1 MALPLGWALCGLLLP
16 LLLPPAA
23 GERAPGAPLDP
34 GAIAEFCRI
43 DPALCHAEEQQ
54 LSFEAVRNIH
64 KQMDDDANGNVDV
77 EESDEFLREDLN
89 YHDPTVKHS
98 TFHGEDKLISVEDLW
113 KAWKTSEVYNWTVEE
128 VVQWLITYVE
138 LPQYEE
144 TFRKLQLS
152 GHAMPRLAVNNV
164 TMMGTVLKMTDRS
177 HRQKL
182 QLKALDTV
190 LFGPPLLTRHN
201 HLKDFMLV
209 VSIVIGV
216 GGCWFAYI
224 QNRYSKEHMKKMMKD
239 LEGLHRAEQSLHDLQ
254 ERLQKAQEEHRSV
267 EVEKVHL
274 EKKLQDEI
282 SIAKQEAHRLREL
295 REGTENELSRQKYAE
310 QELEQVRMALKNA
323 EKELESHC
331 GWAAPEALQRWLQL
345 THEVEVQYY
354 NVKKQNAEKQ
364 LLVAKEGAEKIKKKR
379 NTLFGTFHVAHS
391 SSLDDVDHK
400 ILTAK
405 QALSEVT
412 AALRE
417 RLHRWQQIELL
428 CGFQIVT
435 NPGIHSLAAALNID
449 PSWMGTPRPNPSHFI
464 MTDDVDDLDEE
475 IVSPMSIQYAP
486 WLLGRRLSDRSSL
499 SSEDQSLWRC
509 PAPALPST
517 VRQRLAEPQQ
527 HLHSSQRLVE
537 SSGQGQS
544 EVSPAW
550 GSRAG
555 RGSLRRTQNLSWGQ
569 SFSLD
574 LAATTHPASS
584 PATTTTTTTTS
595 SSSSSSSAAA
605 ASPSASSTFYSS
617 CSTSA
622 AAACHGHPV
631 YYHHTTSSYLLQMD
645 SFLGLPPPDVTSGAR
660 CHAESFGDL
669 TRCDSDPS
677 IPHLSDPQRP
687 CSSAPRLLAAR
698 PHLLTRSME
707 EPPPGHPPAGAVP
720 TPNGGSRQ
728 GEASSASP
736 GCSLLPESPMVMKKM
751 MMVVNHGMEKASSL
765 GELAQPPP
773 GRAGQSDSSRSHSPS
788 STEPETPSPI
798 SDGRPGAA
806 KSTRIPQL
814 AAKKSPGEEDSS
826 LAGEE
831 VELGQSKKKF
841 PLKIFKKPKK

>member
-1 MALPLGWALCGLLLP
+1 MAPTPGAAPSGPPNPPSPPVLLLLLL
-16 LLLPPAA
+16 LLLPPGLADKP
-23 GERAPGAPLDP
+23 PGPNP
-34 GAIAEFCRI
+34 EESTVAEFCRI
-43 DPALCHAEEQQ
+43 DKPLCDNEDEQ

-64 KQMDDDANGNVDV
+64 KQMDDDANGDVDV

-89 YHDPTVKHS
+89 YHDPAVKHS

-113 KAWKTSEVYNWTVEE
+113 KSWKASEVYNWTVDE
-128 VVQWLITYVE
+128 VVQWLISYVE

-152 GHAMPRLAVNNV
+152 GHAMPRLAITNA
-164 TMMGTVLKMTDRS
+164 TMTGTILKMTDRS

-254 ERLQKAQEEHRSV
+254 ERLQKAQEEHRTV

-323 EKELESHC
+323 EKELESHSS
-331 GWAAPEALQRWLQL
+331 WYAPEALQKWLQL

-354 NVKKQNAEKQ
+354 NIKKQNAEKQ

-417 RLHRWQQIELL
+417 RLHRWQQIEIL
-428 CGFQIVT
+428 CGFQIVN
-435 NPGIHSLAAALNID
+435 NPGIHTLVAALNID
-449 PSWMGTPRPNPSHFI
+449 PSWMGSARPNPAHFI
-464 MTDDVDDLDEE
+464 MTDDVDDMDEE
-475 IVSPMSIQYAP
+475 IVSPMSM
-486 WLLGRRLSDRSSL
+486 
-499 SSEDQSLWRC
+499 QSATRPRC
-509 PAPALPST
+509 PGPALTSRGDSEGVKKNPGFKGLGASRVPDVAVRPHPGPSM
-517 VRQRLAEPQQ
+517 
-527 HLHSSQRLVE
+527 HSSIRQRLVE
-537 SSGQGQS
+537 PPHPLGSQRGCTVRTNRLCSKGLDPFRLG
-544 EVSPAW
+544 VLSP
-550 GSRAG
+550 
-555 RGSLRRTQNLSWGQ
+555 
-569 SFSLD
+569 
-574 LAATTHPASS
+574 H
-584 PATTTTTTTTS
+584 
-595 SSSSSSSAAA
+595 
-605 ASPSASSTFYSS
+605 
-617 CSTSA
+617 
-622 AAACHGHPV
+622 
-631 YYHHTTSSYLLQMD
+631 
-645 SFLGLPPPDVTSGAR
+645 
-660 CHAESFGDL
+660 E
-669 TRCDSDPS
+669 
-677 IPHLSDPQRP
+677 
-687 CSSAPRLLAAR
+687 
-698 PHLLTRSME
+698 
-707 EPPPGHPPAGAVP
+707 
-720 TPNGGSRQ
+720 
-728 GEASSASP
+728 
-736 GCSLLPESPMVMKKM
+736 
-751 MMVVNHGMEKASSL
+751 
-765 GELAQPPP
+765 
-773 GRAGQSDSSRSHSPS
+773 
-788 STEPETPSPI
+788 
-798 SDGRPGAA
+798 
-806 KSTRIPQL
+806 
-814 AAKKSPGEEDSS
+814 
-826 LAGEE
+826 
-831 VELGQSKKKF
+831 
-841 PLKIFKKPKK
+841 

>member
-1 MALPLGWALCGLLLP
+1 
-16 LLLPPAA
+16 
-23 GERAPGAPLDP
+23 
-34 GAIAEFCRI
+34 
-43 DPALCHAEEQQ
+43 
-54 LSFEAVRNIH
+54 
-64 KQMDDDANGNVDV
+64 MDDDANGNVDV

-113 KAWKTSEVYNWTVEE
+113 KAWKTSEVYNWTVDE

-152 GHAMPRLAVNNV
+152 GHAMPRLAVNNA

-331 GWAAPEALQRWLQL
+331 SWAAPEALQKWLQL

-354 NVKKQNAEKQ
+354 NIKKQNAEKQ

-428 CGFQIVT
+428 CGFQIVN
-435 NPGIHSLAAALNID
+435 NPGIHTLASALNID
-449 PSWMGTPRPNPSHFI
+449 PGWMGTPRPNPSHFI

-475 IVSPMSIQYAP
+475 IVSPMSM
-486 WLLGRRLSDRSSL
+486 
-499 SSEDQSLWRC
+499 QS
-509 PAPALPST
+509 PALPST
-517 VRQRLAEPQQ
+517 VRQRLVDPQ
-527 HLHSSQRLVE
+527 HGHGSQRLVE
-537 SSGQGQS
+537 SYVHSQHEPGQ
-544 EVSPAW
+544 PAQHP
-550 GSRAG
+550 AG
-555 RGSLRRTQNLSWGQ
+555 RMSLRRMHSISSGH
-569 SFSLD
+569 SFSSD
-574 LAATTHPASS
+574 LPGTAPASTAATSC
-584 PATTTTTTTTS
+584 
-595 SSSSSSSAAA
+595 SSSATPAP
-605 ASPSASSTFYSS
+605 AS
-617 CSTSA
+617 
-622 AAACHGHPV
+622 HVHPL
-631 YYHHTTSSYLLQMD
+631 YHHHTTSYFLQMD
-645 SFLGLPPPDVTSGAR
+645 SNPDLPPPDVTSGAR
-660 CHAESFGDL
+660 CGTESFGDL
-669 TRCDSDPS
+669 TRCDSESS
-677 IPHLSDPQRP
+677 IPHLSEAQRLP
-687 CSSAPRLLAAR
+687 SAAPKLLAAR
-698 PHLLTRSME
+698 PALLTRSIE
-707 EPPPGHPPAGAVP
+707 DAVPGH
-720 TPNGGSRQ
+720 TPNGGSRHA
-728 GEASSASP
+728 EPP
-736 GCSLLPESPMVMKKM
+736 GPERPSESPSVMKKM
-751 MMVVNHGMEKASSL
+751 MMVNHGMEKSSSL
-765 GELAQPPP
+765 GEIGHPA
-773 GRAGQSDSSRSHSPS
+773 ASKHSHSDSSRSHSPS
-788 STEPETPSPI
+788 STDPDTPSPI
-798 SDGRPGAA
+798 SDCRPNSS

-814 AAKKSPGEEDSS
+814 AAKKSAGDEDGS
-826 LAGEE
+826 LTGDE
-831 VELGQSKKKF
+831 VDPGQSKKKF
-841 PLKIFKKPKK
+841 PLKIFKKPRK

>member
-1 MALPLGWALCGLLLP
+1 RGCLTLVLSPS
-16 LLLPPAA
+16 
-23 GERAPGAPLDP
+23 
-34 GAIAEFCRI
+34 AEFCRI
-43 DPALCHAEEQQ
+43 DKPLCHDEDEQ

-113 KAWKTSEVYNWTVEE
+113 KAWKTSEVYNWTVDE

-152 GHAMPRLAVNNV
+152 GHAMPRLAVNNA
-164 TMMGTVLKMTDRS
+164 TLMGSVLKMTDRS

-331 GWAAPEALQRWLQL
+331 SWAAPEALQKWLQL

-354 NVKKQNAEKQ
+354 NIKKQNAEKQ

-428 CGFQIVT
+428 CGFQIVN
-435 NPGIHSLAAALNID
+435 NPGIHSLASALNID

-464 MTDDVDDLDEE
+464 MTDDVG
-475 IVSPMSIQYAP
+475 SPPSCLQRSP
-486 WLLGRRLSDRSSL
+486 LSL
-499 SSEDQSLWRC
+499 I

-517 VRQRLAEPQQ
+517 VRQRLVDPQ
-527 HLHSSQRLVE
+527 HAHGSQR
-537 SSGQGQS
+537 
-544 EVSPAW
+544 
-550 GSRAG
+550 
-555 RGSLRRTQNLSWGQ
+555 
-569 SFSLD
+569 
-574 LAATTHPASS
+574 
-584 PATTTTTTTTS
+584 
-595 SSSSSSSAAA
+595 
-605 ASPSASSTFYSS
+605 
-617 CSTSA
+617 
-622 AAACHGHPV
+622 
-631 YYHHTTSSYLLQMD
+631 
-645 SFLGLPPPDVTSGAR
+645 
-660 CHAESFGDL
+660 DL
-669 TRCDSDPS
+669 TRCDSDSS
-677 IPHLSDPQRP
+677 IPHLSDHQRVP
-687 CSSAPRLLAAR
+687 SSVPKLLAAR
-698 PHLLTRSME
+698 PSLLTRSIE
-707 EPPPGHPPAGAVP
+707 EAAPGHPTAAGAP
-720 TPNGGSRQ
+720 TPNGGSRHA
-728 GEASSASP
+728 EASALGVLP
-736 GCSLLPESPMVMKKM
+736 ERLPESPMVMKKM
-751 MMVVNHGMEKASSL
+751 MMMNHGMEKSSSL
-765 GELAQPPP
+765 GEISHPA
-773 GRAGQSDSSRSHSPS
+773 AGKHSHSDSSRSHSPS
-788 STEPETPSPI
+788 STDPDTPSPI
-798 SDGRPGAA
+798 SDCRPGSA

-814 AAKKSPGEEDSS
+814 AAKKSPGDEDSS
-826 LAGEE
+826 LTGDE
-831 VELGQSKKKF
+831 VDLGQSKKKF

>member
-1 MALPLGWALCGLLLP
+1 
-16 LLLPPAA
+16 
-23 GERAPGAPLDP
+23 
-34 GAIAEFCRI
+34 
-43 DPALCHAEEQQ
+43 
-54 LSFEAVRNIH
+54 
-64 KQMDDDANGNVDV
+64 
-77 EESDEFLREDLN
+77 
-89 YHDPTVKHS
+89 
-98 TFHGEDKLISVEDLW
+98 
-113 KAWKTSEVYNWTVEE
+113 
-128 VVQWLITYVE
+128 
-138 LPQYEE
+138 
-144 TFRKLQLS
+144 
-152 GHAMPRLAVNNV
+152 MPRLAVNNA

-331 GWAAPEALQRWLQL
+331 SWAAPEALQKWLQL

-354 NVKKQNAEKQ
+354 NIKKQNAEKQ

-428 CGFQIVT
+428 CGFQIVN
-435 NPGIHSLAAALNID
+435 NPGIHSLASALNID
-449 PSWMGTPRPNPSHFI
+449 PGWMGTPRPNPSHFI

-475 IVSPMSIQYAP
+475 LVSPMSM
-486 WLLGRRLSDRSSL
+486 
-499 SSEDQSLWRC
+499 QS
-509 PAPALPST
+509 PALPST
-517 VRQRLAEPQQ
+517 VRQRLVEPQ
-527 HLHSSQRLVE
+527 HGHGSQRLVE
-537 SSGQGQS
+537 SPVPGQPEAGP
-544 EVSPAW
+544 VAPL
-550 GSRAG
+550 RAG
-555 RGSLRRTQNLSWGQ
+555 RVSLRRMHSLSSGQ
-569 SFSLD
+569 SFSSD
-574 LAATTHPASS
+574 PPGSTSS
-584 PATTTTTTTTS
+584 TSCSSSTTT
-595 SSSSSSSAAA
+595 APA
-605 ASPSASSTFYSS
+605 P
-617 CSTSA
+617 
-622 AAACHGHPV
+622 ACHVHPI
-631 YYHHTTSSYLLQMD
+631 YYHHTTSYFLQMD
-645 SFLGLPPPDVTSGAR
+645 SIPDLPPPDVTSGVR
-660 CHAESFGDL
+660 CRTGSFGDL
-669 TRCDSDPS
+669 TRCDSDSS
-677 IPHLSDPQRP
+677 IPHLSDHQRIP
-687 CSSAPRLLAAR
+687 SSAPKLLAAR
-698 PHLLTRSME
+698 PTLLSRSME
-707 EPPPGHPPAGAVP
+707 EAVPGPPGPGAP
-720 TPNGGSRQ
+720 TPNGGSRH
-728 GEASSASP
+728 GEPPALAA
-736 GCSLLPESPMVMKKM
+736 LQERLPESPMVMKKM
-751 MMVVNHGMEKASSL
+751 MMVNHGMEKSSSL
-765 GELAQPPP
+765 GEISHPT
-773 GRAGQSDSSRSHSPS
+773 AGKPSHSDSSRSHSPS
-788 STEPETPSPI
+788 STDPDTPSPT
-798 SDGRPGAA
+798 SDCRPSGARN
-806 KSTRIPQL
+806 TRIPQL
-814 AAKKSPGEEDSS
+814 AAKKSPGDEDSS
-826 LAGEE
+826 LTGDE
-831 VELGQSKKKF
+831 VDPGQSKKKF

>member
-1 MALPLGWALCGLLLP
+1 MERRPGRAVRALCGLSLVL
-16 LLLPPAA
+16 LLLPPHPGSA
-23 GERAPGAPLDP
+23 ERAPGAHLDDT
-34 GAIAEFCRI
+34 AIAEFCRI
-43 DPALCHAEEQQ
+43 DKPLCHDEDEQ

-89 YHDPTVKHS
+89 YHDPAVKHS

-113 KAWKTSEVYNWTVEE
+113 KAWKTSEVYNWTVDE

-152 GHAMPRLAVNNV
+152 GHAMPRLAVNNA

-331 GWAAPEALQRWLQL
+331 SWAAPEALQKWLQL

-354 NVKKQNAEKQ
+354 NIKKQNAEKQ

-428 CGFQIVT
+428 CGFQIVN
-435 NPGIHSLAAALNID
+435 NPGLHSLASALNID
-449 PSWMGTPRPNPSHFI
+449 PGWVGTPRPNPSHFI

-475 IVSPMSIQYAP
+475 IVSPMSIQYAA
-486 WLLGRRLSDRSSL
+486 WLFGRRFSDRSSL
-499 SSEDQSLWRC
+499 SSEDQSLWKY

-517 VRQRLAEPQQ
+517 VRQRLVDAQ
-527 HLHSSQRLVE
+527 HGHGSQR
-537 SSGQGQS
+537 
-544 EVSPAW
+544 W
-550 GSRAG
+550 
-555 RGSLRRTQNLSWGQ
+555 T
-569 SFSLD
+569 
-574 LAATTHPASS
+574 
-584 PATTTTTTTTS
+584 
-595 SSSSSSSAAA
+595 
-605 ASPSASSTFYSS
+605 
-617 CSTSA
+617 
-622 AAACHGHPV
+622 
-631 YYHHTTSSYLLQMD
+631 
-645 SFLGLPPPDVTSGAR
+645 PPPTCPLLMSPLEFAVALGALEDPAQIR
-660 CHAESFGDL
+660 DL
-669 TRCDSDPS
+669 TRSDSDSS
-677 IPHLSDPQRP
+677 IPHLSDHQRIP
-687 CSSAPRLLAAR
+687 SSAPKLLAAR
-698 PHLLTRSME
+698 PTLLTRSME
-707 EPPPGHPPAGAVP
+707 EAVPGHPAPGAP
-720 TPNGGSRQ
+720 TPNGGSRHS
-728 GEASSASP
+728 EAP
-736 GCSLLPESPMVMKKM
+736 GLGPLPERLPESPMAMKKM
-751 MMVVNHGMEKASSL
+751 MMVNHGMEKSSSL
-765 GELAQPPP
+765 GEISHPT
-773 GRAGQSDSSRSHSPS
+773 AGKPSHSDSSRSHSPS
-788 STEPETPSPI
+788 SPDPDTPSPI
-798 SDGRPGAA
+798 SDCRPPGA

-814 AAKKSPGEEDSS
+814 AAKKSPGDEDSS
-826 LAGEE
+826 LTGDE
-831 VELGQSKKKF
+831 VDPGQSKKKF

>member
-1 MALPLGWALCGLLLP
+1 
-16 LLLPPAA
+16 
-23 GERAPGAPLDP
+23 
-34 GAIAEFCRI
+34 
-43 DPALCHAEEQQ
+43 
-54 LSFEAVRNIH
+54 
-64 KQMDDDANGNVDV
+64 MDDDANGNVDV

-89 YHDPTVKHS
+89 YHDPAVKHS

-113 KAWKTSEVYNWTVEE
+113 KAWKTSEVYNWTVDE
-128 VVQWLITYVE
+128 VVQWLISYVE

-152 GHAMPRLAVNNV
+152 GHAMPRLAVNNA

-331 GWAAPEALQRWLQL
+331 SWAAPEALQKWLQL

-354 NVKKQNAEKQ
+354 NIKKQNAEKQ

-428 CGFQIVT
+428 CGFQIVN
-435 NPGIHSLAAALNID
+435 NPGIPSLASALNID
-449 PSWMGTPRPNPSHFI
+449 PGWMGTPRPNPSHFI
-464 MTDDVDDLDEE
+464 ITDDVDDLDEE
-475 IVSPMSIQYAP
+475 LVSPMSMQYAA
-486 WLLGRRLSDRSSL
+486 WLFGRRFSDRSSL
-499 SSEDQSLWRC
+499 SSEDQSLWKY

-517 VRQRLAEPQQ
+517 VRQRLVEPQ
-527 HLHSSQRLVE
+527 HGHGSQR
-537 SSGQGQS
+537 
-544 EVSPAW
+544 
-550 GSRAG
+550 
-555 RGSLRRTQNLSWGQ
+555 
-569 SFSLD
+569 
-574 LAATTHPASS
+574 
-584 PATTTTTTTTS
+584 
-595 SSSSSSSAAA
+595 
-605 ASPSASSTFYSS
+605 
-617 CSTSA
+617 
-622 AAACHGHPV
+622 
-631 YYHHTTSSYLLQMD
+631 
-645 SFLGLPPPDVTSGAR
+645 
-660 CHAESFGDL
+660 DL
-669 TRCDSDPS
+669 TRCDSDSS
-677 IPHLSDPQRP
+677 IPHLSDHQRIP
-687 CSSAPRLLAAR
+687 SSAPKLLAAR
-698 PHLLTRSME
+698 PTLLTRSME
-707 EPPPGHPPAGAVP
+707 EAVPAAPGPGAP
-720 TPNGGSRQ
+720 TPNGGSRH
-728 GEASSASP
+728 GEPSA
-736 GCSLLPESPMVMKKM
+736 LAALQERLPESPMAMKKM
-751 MMVVNHGMEKASSL
+751 MTVNHGMEKSSSL
-765 GELAQPPP
+765 GEISHHPTGGKPSH
-773 GRAGQSDSSRSHSPS
+773 SDSSRSHSPS
-788 STEPETPSPI
+788 STDPDTPSPI
-798 SDGRPGAA
+798 SDCRPSGARN
-806 KSTRIPQL
+806 TRIPQL
-814 AAKKSPGEEDSS
+814 AAKKSPGDEDSS
-826 LAGEE
+826 LTGDE
-831 VELGQSKKKF
+831 VDLGQSKKKF

>member
-1 MALPLGWALCGLLLP
+1 MDLRAGLALWLLCGLLLQP
-16 LLLPPAA
+16 GRAERPP
-23 GERAPGAPLDP
+23 GSQLDETP
-34 GAIAEFCRI
+34 IAAEFCRI
-43 DPALCHAEEQQ
+43 DKPLCHDEDEQ

-113 KAWKTSEVYNWTVEE
+113 KAWKTSEVYNWTVDE

-152 GHAMPRLAVNNV
+152 GHAMPRLAVNNA
-164 TMMGTVLKMTDRS
+164 TMMGSVLKMTDRS

-282 SIAKQEAHRLREL
+282 SMAKQEAHRLREL

-331 GWAAPEALQRWLQL
+331 SWAAPEALQKWLQL

-354 NVKKQNAEKQ
+354 NIKKQNAEKQ

-428 CGFQIVT
+428 CGFQIVN
-435 NPGIHSLAAALNID
+435 NPGIHSLASALNID
-449 PSWMGTPRPNPSHFI
+449 PGWMGTPRPNPSHFI

-475 IVSPMSIQYAP
+475 IVSPMSM
-486 WLLGRRLSDRSSL
+486 
-499 SSEDQSLWRC
+499 QS
-509 PAPALPST
+509 PALPSS
-517 VRQRLAEPQQ
+517 VRQRLVDPQ
-527 HLHSSQRLVE
+527 HGHGSQR
-537 SSGQGQS
+537 
-544 EVSPAW
+544 
-550 GSRAG
+550 
-555 RGSLRRTQNLSWGQ
+555 
-569 SFSLD
+569 
-574 LAATTHPASS
+574 
-584 PATTTTTTTTS
+584 
-595 SSSSSSSAAA
+595 
-605 ASPSASSTFYSS
+605 
-617 CSTSA
+617 
-622 AAACHGHPV
+622 
-631 YYHHTTSSYLLQMD
+631 
-645 SFLGLPPPDVTSGAR
+645 
-660 CHAESFGDL
+660 DL
-669 TRCDSDPS
+669 TRCDSDSS
-677 IPHLSDPQRP
+677 IPHPSEHQRVP
-687 CSSAPRLLAAR
+687 SSAPKLLAAR
-698 PHLLTRSME
+698 PTLLTRSIE
-707 EPPPGHPPAGAVP
+707 EAAPGHPAIAP
-720 TPNGGSRQ
+720 TPNGASR
-728 GEASSASP
+728 P
-736 GCSLLPESPMVMKKM
+736 GDPPALGALPERPPESPMVLKKM
-751 MMVVNHGMEKASSL
+751 MMVNHGMEKSSSL
-765 GELAQPPP
+765 GEISHP
-773 GRAGQSDSSRSHSPS
+773 AGGKHSHSDSSRSHSPS
-788 STEPETPSPI
+788 STDPDTPSPI
-798 SDGRPGAA
+798 SDGRPGGA

-814 AAKKSPGEEDSS
+814 AAKKSPGDEDSS
-826 LAGEE
+826 LTGDE
-831 VELGQSKKKF
+831 VDLGQSKKKF

>member
-1 MALPLGWALCGLLLP
+1 LMLVFSSS
-16 LLLPPAA
+16 
-23 GERAPGAPLDP
+23 
-34 GAIAEFCRI
+34 AEFCRI
-43 DPALCHAEEQQ
+43 DKPLCHDEDEQ

-144 TFRKLQLS
+144 TFRRLQLS
-152 GHAMPRLAVNNV
+152 GHAMPRLAVNNA
-164 TMMGTVLKMTDRS
+164 TMMGSVLKMTDRS

-239 LEGLHRAEQSLHDLQ
+239 LEGLHRAEQSLHELQ

-331 GWAAPEALQRWLQL
+331 SWAAPEALQKWLQL

-354 NVKKQNAEKQ
+354 NIKKQNAEKQ

-428 CGFQIVT
+428 CGFQIVN
-435 NPGIHSLAAALNID
+435 NPGIHSLASALNID

-475 IVSPMSIQYAP
+475 IVSPMSIQ
-486 WLLGRRLSDRSSL
+486 S
-499 SSEDQSLWRC
+499 
-509 PAPALPST
+509 PALPTT
-517 VRQRLAEPQQ
+517 VRQRLVDPQ
-527 HLHSSQRLVE
+527 HAHGSQR
-537 SSGQGQS
+537 
-544 EVSPAW
+544 
-550 GSRAG
+550 
-555 RGSLRRTQNLSWGQ
+555 
-569 SFSLD
+569 
-574 LAATTHPASS
+574 
-584 PATTTTTTTTS
+584 
-595 SSSSSSSAAA
+595 
-605 ASPSASSTFYSS
+605 
-617 CSTSA
+617 
-622 AAACHGHPV
+622 
-631 YYHHTTSSYLLQMD
+631 
-645 SFLGLPPPDVTSGAR
+645 
-660 CHAESFGDL
+660 DL
-669 TRCDSDPS
+669 TRCDSDSS
-677 IPHLSDPQRP
+677 IPHLSDHQRIP
-687 CSSAPRLLAAR
+687 SSAPKLLAAR
-698 PHLLTRSME
+698 PNLLTRSIE
-707 EPPPGHPPAGAVP
+707 EAAPGHSVIAVP
-720 TPNGGSRQ
+720 TPNGGSRHPETSTLA
-728 GEASSASP
+728 GGAS
-736 GCSLLPESPMVMKKM
+736 LVERLPESPMAMKKM
-751 MMVVNHGMEKASSL
+751 TTVNHGMEKSSSL
-765 GELAQPPP
+765 GEINPPTAS
-773 GRAGQSDSSRSHSPS
+773 GKHSHSDSSRSHSPS
-788 STEPETPSPI
+788 STEPDTPSPT
-798 SDGRPGAA
+798 SECRPGSTA

-814 AAKKSPGEEDSS
+814 ATKKSPGDEDSS
-826 LAGEE
+826 LTGDE

>member
-1 MALPLGWALCGLLLP
+1 MEPRPGRAVRALCGLF
-16 LLLPPAA
+16 LLLLLLLLQHPGRA
-23 GERAPGAPLDP
+23 ERAPGSHLDDS
-34 GAIAEFCRI
+34 AIAEFCRI
-43 DPALCHAEEQQ
+43 DKALCHDEDEQ

-89 YHDPTVKHS
+89 YHDPAVKHS

-113 KAWKTSEVYNWTVEE
+113 KAWKTSEVYNWTVDE
-128 VVQWLITYVE
+128 VVQWLISYVE

-152 GHAMPRLAVNNV
+152 GHAMPRLAVNNA

-331 GWAAPEALQRWLQL
+331 SWAAPEALQKWLQL

-354 NVKKQNAEKQ
+354 NIKKQNAEKQ

-435 NPGIHSLAAALNID
+435 NPGLHSLASALNID
-449 PSWMGTPRPNPSHFI
+449 PAWMGTPRPNPSHFVI
-464 MTDDVDDLDEE
+464 TDDVDDLDEE
-475 IVSPMSIQYAP
+475 LVSPMSIQ
-486 WLLGRRLSDRSSL
+486 S
-499 SSEDQSLWRC
+499 
-509 PAPALPST
+509 PALPST
-517 VRQRLAEPQQ
+517 VRQRLVEPQ
-527 HLHSSQRLVE
+527 HGHGSQRG
-537 SSGQGQS
+537 SGAS
-544 EVSPAW
+544 K
-550 GSRAG
+550 RFN
-555 RGSLRRTQNLSWGQ
+555 SLRLRL
-569 SFSLD
+569 L
-574 LAATTHPASS
+574 HPAPERP
-584 PATTTTTTTTS
+584 PAHPQLGVQAAGCPAHAADQVHGGGCPRAPGPRRAHPQRRQPARGAPRPGGFAG
-595 SSSSSSSAAA
+595 AAA
-605 ASPSASSTFYSS
+605 REP
-617 CSTSA
+617 
-622 AAACHGHPV
+622 HGDEEDDDGEPRHGEV
-631 YYHHTTSSYLLQMD
+631 LQPGGD
-645 SFLGLPPPDVTSGAR
+645 QPPDGRQAQPLGFVAVAQPQLHRAR
-660 CHAESFGDL
+660 HPL
-669 TRCDSDPS
+669 
-677 IPHLSDPQRP
+677 PHL
-687 CSSAPRLLAAR
+687 
-698 PHLLTRSME
+698 
-707 EPPPGHPPAGAVP
+707 
-720 TPNGGSRQ
+720 
-728 GEASSASP
+728 
-736 GCSLLPESPMVMKKM
+736 
-751 MMVVNHGMEKASSL
+751 
-765 GELAQPPP
+765 
-773 GRAGQSDSSRSHSPS
+773 
-788 STEPETPSPI
+788 
-798 SDGRPGAA
+798 
-806 KSTRIPQL
+806 
-814 AAKKSPGEEDSS
+814 
-826 LAGEE
+826 
-831 VELGQSKKKF
+831 
-841 PLKIFKKPKK
+841 

>member
-1 MALPLGWALCGLLLP
+1 MDVRSGVALWVLCGLLLQQGR
-16 LLLPPAA
+16 
-23 GERAPGAPLDP
+23 GERPPGSHLDES
-34 GAIAEFCRI
+34 AIAAEFCRI
-43 DPALCHAEEQQ
+43 DKPLCHDEDEQ

-113 KAWKTSEVYNWTVEE
+113 KAWKTSEVYNWTVDE

-152 GHAMPRLAVNNV
+152 GHAMPRLAVNNA
-164 TMMGTVLKMTDRS
+164 TMMGSVLKMTDRS

-331 GWAAPEALQRWLQL
+331 SWAAPEALQKWLQL

-354 NVKKQNAEKQ
+354 NIKKQNAEKQ

-428 CGFQIVT
+428 CGFQIVN
-435 NPGIHSLAAALNID
+435 NPGIHSLASALNID

-475 IVSPMSIQYAP
+475 IVSPMSIQYAA
-486 WLLGRRLSDRSSL
+486 WLFGRRFSDRSSL
-499 SSEDQSLWRC
+499 SSEEQSLWKY

-517 VRQRLAEPQQ
+517 VRQRLVDPQ
-527 HLHSSQRLVE
+527 HAHGSQRLVE
-537 SSGQGQS
+537 SYVQGQN
-544 EVSPAW
+544 ELGQPAQY
-550 GSRAG
+550 RAG
-555 RGSLRRTQNLSWGQ
+555 RVSLRRVHSLSSGQ
-569 SFSLD
+569 SLSSELPGTSPSPA
-574 LAATTHPASS
+574 AATASS
-584 PATTTTTTTTS
+584 TSCS
-595 SSSSSSSAAA
+595 SSSTSTASA
-605 ASPSASSTFYSS
+605 P
-617 CSTSA
+617 
-622 AAACHGHPV
+622 ACHVHPLC
-631 YYHHTTSSYLLQMD
+631 YHHTTSSYFLQTD
-645 SFLGLPPPDVTSGAR
+645 SIPDLPPPDVTSGVR
-660 CHAESFGDL
+660 CRTESSGDL
-669 TRCDSDPS
+669 TRCDSESS
-677 IPHLSDPQRP
+677 IPHLSEHQRIP
-687 CSSAPRLLAAR
+687 SSAPKLLAAR
-698 PHLLTRSME
+698 PNLLTRSIE
-707 EPPPGHPPAGAVP
+707 EAVPGPPASAAP

-728 GEASSASP
+728 GDACGPAALPER
-736 GCSLLPESPMVMKKM
+736 LPESPLVLKKM
-751 MMVVNHGMEKASSL
+751 LMANHGLEKPCGPAEGSHP
-765 GELAQPPP
+765 AP
-773 GRAGQSDSSRSHSPS
+773 GRLSHPEGSRSHSPS
-788 STEPETPSPI
+788 STEPDTPSPT
-798 SDGRPGAA
+798 SDCRGGSA

-814 AAKKSPGEEDSS
+814 AAKKSAGDEDSS
-826 LAGEE
+826 ATGDEA
-831 VELGQSKKKF
+831 ELGPSRKKF

>member
-1 MALPLGWALCGLLLP
+1 MLLISLKDEP
-16 LLLPPAA
+16 
-23 GERAPGAPLDP
+23 RANP
-34 GAIAEFCRI
+34 
-43 DPALCHAEEQQ
+43 
-54 LSFEAVRNIH
+54 
-64 KQMDDDANGNVDV
+64 
-77 EESDEFLREDLN
+77 
-89 YHDPTVKHS
+89 HS

-113 KAWKTSEVYNWTVEE
+113 KAWKTSEVYNWTVDE
-128 VVQWLITYVE
+128 VVQWLISYVE

-152 GHAMPRLAVNNV
+152 GHAMPRLAVNNA

-310 QELEQVRMALKNA
+310 QELEQVRLSLELLLSRGAPPALPA
-323 EKELESHC
+323 
-331 GWAAPEALQRWLQL
+331 WLQRGCPWPEGNIRLSSSCD
-345 THEVEVQYY
+345 
-354 NVKKQNAEKQ
+354 
-364 LLVAKEGAEKIKKKR
+364 LLLLIFQAEKIKKKR

-428 CGFQIVT
+428 CGFQIVN
-435 NPGIHSLAAALNID
+435 NPGIHSLASALNID
-449 PSWMGTPRPNPSHFI
+449 PGWMGTPRPNPSHFI

-475 IVSPMSIQYAP
+475 LVSPMSIQ
-486 WLLGRRLSDRSSL
+486 S
-499 SSEDQSLWRC
+499 
-509 PAPALPST
+509 PALPST
-517 VRQRLAEPQQ
+517 VRQRLVEPQ
-527 HLHSSQRLVE
+527 HGHGSQR
-537 SSGQGQS
+537 
-544 EVSPAW
+544 
-550 GSRAG
+550 
-555 RGSLRRTQNLSWGQ
+555 
-569 SFSLD
+569 
-574 LAATTHPASS
+574 
-584 PATTTTTTTTS
+584 
-595 SSSSSSSAAA
+595 
-605 ASPSASSTFYSS
+605 
-617 CSTSA
+617 
-622 AAACHGHPV
+622 
-631 YYHHTTSSYLLQMD
+631 
-645 SFLGLPPPDVTSGAR
+645 
-660 CHAESFGDL
+660 DL
-669 TRCDSDPS
+669 TRCDSDSS
-677 IPHLSDPQRP
+677 IPHLSDHQRIP
-687 CSSAPRLLAAR
+687 SSAPKLLAAR
-698 PHLLTRSME
+698 PTLLTRSME
-707 EPPPGHPPAGAVP
+707 EAAPGPPGPGAP
-720 TPNGGSRQ
+720 TPNGGSRH
-728 GEASSASP
+728 GEPSA
-736 GCSLLPESPMVMKKM
+736 LAALQERLPESPMVMKKM
-751 MMVVNHGMEKASSL
+751 MMVNHGMEKSSSL
-765 GELAQPPP
+765 GEISHPT
-773 GRAGQSDSSRSHSPS
+773 AGKPSHSDSSRSHSPS
-788 STEPETPSPI
+788 STDPDTPSPI
-798 SDGRPGAA
+798 SDCRPSGARN
-806 KSTRIPQL
+806 TRIPQL
-814 AAKKSPGEEDSS
+814 AAKKSPGDEDSS
-826 LAGEE
+826 LTGDE
-831 VELGQSKKKF
+831 VDLGGQSKKKF

>member
-1 MALPLGWALCGLLLP
+1 RCLTCCC
-16 LLLPPAA
+16 LPP
-23 GERAPGAPLDP
+23 
-34 GAIAEFCRI
+34 AEFCRI
-43 DPALCHAEEQQ
+43 DKALCHDEDEQ

-89 YHDPTVKHS
+89 YHDPAVKHS

-113 KAWKTSEVYNWTVEE
+113 KAWKTSEVYNWTVDE
-128 VVQWLITYVE
+128 VVQWLISYVE

-152 GHAMPRLAVNNV
+152 GHAMPRLAVNNA

-331 GWAAPEALQRWLQL
+331 SWAAPEALQKWLQL

-354 NVKKQNAEKQ
+354 NIKKQNAEKQ

-400 ILTAK
+400 ILTANGMVLLGWC
-405 QALSEVT
+405 QRDRGGGVVLVGRCQQDRDSGVVPVGQGWCQWGGAGGLAPALAELRGPRRALS
-412 AALRE
+412 A
-417 RLHRWQQIELL
+417 LL
-428 CGFQIVT
+428 CLV
-435 NPGIHSLAAALNID
+435 A
-449 PSWMGTPRPNPSHFI
+449 
-464 MTDDVDDLDEE
+464 
-475 IVSPMSIQYAP
+475 
-486 WLLGRRLSDRSSL
+486 
-499 SSEDQSLWRC
+499 
-509 PAPALPST
+509 APALPST
-517 VRQRLAEPQQ
+517 VRQRLVEPQ
-527 HLHSSQRLVE
+527 HGHGSQR
-537 SSGQGQS
+537 
-544 EVSPAW
+544 
-550 GSRAG
+550 
-555 RGSLRRTQNLSWGQ
+555 
-569 SFSLD
+569 
-574 LAATTHPASS
+574 
-584 PATTTTTTTTS
+584 
-595 SSSSSSSAAA
+595 
-605 ASPSASSTFYSS
+605 
-617 CSTSA
+617 
-622 AAACHGHPV
+622 
-631 YYHHTTSSYLLQMD
+631 
-645 SFLGLPPPDVTSGAR
+645 
-660 CHAESFGDL
+660 DL
-669 TRCDSDPS
+669 TRCDSESS
-677 IPHLSDPQRP
+677 IPHLSDHQRIP
-687 CSSAPRLLAAR
+687 SSAPKLLAAR
-698 PHLLTRSME
+698 PTLLTRSME
-707 EPPPGHPPAGAVP
+707 EAVPGPPAPGAP
-720 TPNGGSRQ
+720 TPNGGSRH
-728 GEASSASP
+728 GEPSA
-736 GCSLLPESPMVMKKM
+736 LAALQERLPESPVVMKKM
-751 MMVVNHGMEKASSL
+751 MMVNHGMEKSSSL
-765 GELAQPPP
+765 GEISPPT
-773 GRAGQSDSSRSHSPS
+773 AGKPSHSDSSRSHSPS
-788 STEPETPSPI
+788 STDPDTPSPI
-798 SDGRPGAA
+798 SDCRPSGARN
-806 KSTRIPQL
+806 TRIPQL
-814 AAKKSPGEEDSS
+814 AAKKSPGDEDSS
-826 LAGEE
+826 LTGDE
-831 VELGQSKKKF
+831 VDLGQSKKKF
-841 PLKIFKKPKK
+841 PLKIFKKARK

>member
-1 MALPLGWALCGLLLP
+1 MAWRWGAAVWLLCGLLLRRG
-16 LLLPPAA
+16 LGAHLDEAA
-23 GERAPGAPLDP
+23 IA
-34 GAIAEFCRI
+34 AEFCRI
-43 DPALCHAEEQQ
+43 DKPLCHDEDEQ

-113 KAWKTSEVYNWTVEE
+113 KAWKTSEVHNWTVDE

-152 GHAMPRLAVNNV
+152 GHAMPRLAVNNA
-164 TMMGTVLKMTDRS
+164 TLMGSVLKMTDRS

-331 GWAAPEALQRWLQL
+331 SWAAPEALQKWLQL

-354 NVKKQNAEKQ
+354 NIKKQNAEKQ

-428 CGFQIVT
+428 CGFQIVN
-435 NPGIHSLAAALNID
+435 NPGIHTLASALNID
-449 PSWMGTPRPNPSHFI
+449 PGWVGTPRPNPSHFI

-475 IVSPMSIQYAP
+475 IVSPMSM
-486 WLLGRRLSDRSSL
+486 
-499 SSEDQSLWRC
+499 QS
-509 PAPALPST
+509 PALASA
-517 VRQRLAEPQQ
+517 VRQRLVDPQ
-527 HLHSSQRLVE
+527 LAPGSQR
-537 SSGQGQS
+537 
-544 EVSPAW
+544 
-550 GSRAG
+550 
-555 RGSLRRTQNLSWGQ
+555 
-569 SFSLD
+569 
-574 LAATTHPASS
+574 
-584 PATTTTTTTTS
+584 
-595 SSSSSSSAAA
+595 
-605 ASPSASSTFYSS
+605 
-617 CSTSA
+617 
-622 AAACHGHPV
+622 
-631 YYHHTTSSYLLQMD
+631 
-645 SFLGLPPPDVTSGAR
+645 
-660 CHAESFGDL
+660 DL
-669 TRCDSDPS
+669 TRCDSDSS
-677 IPHLSDPQRP
+677 IPHLSDHQRVP
-687 CSSAPRLLAAR
+687 KLLAPRPNPLA
-698 PHLLTRSME
+698 RSTE
-707 EPPPGHPPAGAVP
+707 EAAPGHAAVAAP
-720 TPNGGSRQ
+720 TPNGGSRHA
-728 GEASSASP
+728 EAP
-736 GCSLLPESPMVMKKM
+736 VPPPERLPESPVVMKKV
-751 MMVVNHGMEKASSL
+751 MVVNHGMEKSPSL
-765 GELAQPPP
+765 GEISHPP
-773 GRAGQSDSSRSHSPS
+773 AGKHSHSDSSRSHSPS
-788 STEPETPSPI
+788 STDPETPSPI
-798 SDGRPGAA
+798 SDCRPGSA

-814 AAKKSPGEEDSS
+814 AAKKSPGDEDSS
-826 LAGEE
+826 LTGDE
-831 VELGQSKKKF
+831 VDLGQSKKKF

>member
-1 MALPLGWALCGLLLP
+1 MEPRPGRAVRALCGLF
-16 LLLPPAA
+16 LLLLLLLLLQHPGRA
-23 GERAPGAPLDP
+23 ERAPGSHLDDS
-34 GAIAEFCRI
+34 AIAAEFCRI
-43 DPALCHAEEQQ
+43 DKALCHDEDEQ

-89 YHDPTVKHS
+89 YHDPAVKHS

-113 KAWKTSEVYNWTVEE
+113 KAWKTSEVYNWTVDE
-128 VVQWLITYVE
+128 VVQWLISYVE

-152 GHAMPRLAVNNV
+152 GHAMPRLAVNNA

-331 GWAAPEALQRWLQL
+331 SWAAPEALQKWLQL

-354 NVKKQNAEKQ
+354 NIKKQNAEKQ

-428 CGFQIVT
+428 CGFQIVN
-435 NPGIHSLAAALNID
+435 NPGIHSLASALNID
-449 PSWMGTPRPNPSHFI
+449 PGWMGTPRPNPSHFI

-475 IVSPMSIQYAP
+475 LVSPMSIQ
-486 WLLGRRLSDRSSL
+486 S
-499 SSEDQSLWRC
+499 
-509 PAPALPST
+509 PALPST
-517 VRQRLAEPQQ
+517 VRQRLVEPQ
-527 HLHSSQRLVE
+527 HGHGSQR
-537 SSGQGQS
+537 
-544 EVSPAW
+544 
-550 GSRAG
+550 
-555 RGSLRRTQNLSWGQ
+555 
-569 SFSLD
+569 
-574 LAATTHPASS
+574 
-584 PATTTTTTTTS
+584 
-595 SSSSSSSAAA
+595 
-605 ASPSASSTFYSS
+605 
-617 CSTSA
+617 
-622 AAACHGHPV
+622 
-631 YYHHTTSSYLLQMD
+631 
-645 SFLGLPPPDVTSGAR
+645 
-660 CHAESFGDL
+660 DL
-669 TRCDSDPS
+669 TRCDSDSS
-677 IPHLSDPQRP
+677 IPHLSDHQRIP
-687 CSSAPRLLAAR
+687 SSAPKLLAAR
-698 PHLLTRSME
+698 PTLLTRSME
-707 EPPPGHPPAGAVP
+707 EAVPGPPAPGAP
-720 TPNGGSRQ
+720 TPNGGSRH
-728 GEASSASP
+728 GEPSA
-736 GCSLLPESPMVMKKM
+736 LVALQERLPESPMVMKKM
-751 MMVVNHGMEKASSL
+751 MMVNHGMEKSSSL
-765 GELAQPPP
+765 GEISHPT
-773 GRAGQSDSSRSHSPS
+773 AGKPSHSDSSRSHSPS
-788 STEPETPSPI
+788 STDPDTPSPI
-798 SDGRPGAA
+798 SDCRPSGARN
-806 KSTRIPQL
+806 TRIPQL
-814 AAKKSPGEEDSS
+814 AAKKSPGDEDSS
-826 LAGEE
+826 LTGDE
-831 VELGQSKKKF
+831 VDLGQSKKKF

>member
-1 MALPLGWALCGLLLP
+1 MEPRPGRAVRALCGLF
-16 LLLPPAA
+16 LLLLLLLLQHPGRA
-23 GERAPGAPLDP
+23 ERAPGSHLDDS
-34 GAIAEFCRI
+34 AIAEFCRI
-43 DPALCHAEEQQ
+43 DKALCHDEDEQ

-89 YHDPTVKHS
+89 YHDPAVKHS

-113 KAWKTSEVYNWTVEE
+113 KAWKTSEVYNWTVDE
-128 VVQWLITYVE
+128 VVQWLISYVE

-152 GHAMPRLAVNNV
+152 GHAMPRLAVNNA

-331 GWAAPEALQRWLQL
+331 SWAAPEALQKWLQL

-354 NVKKQNAEKQ
+354 NIKKQNAEKQ

-435 NPGIHSLAAALNID
+435 NPGLHSLASALNID
-449 PSWMGTPRPNPSHFI
+449 PAWMGTPRPNPSHFVI
-464 MTDDVDDLDEE
+464 TDDVDDLDEE
-475 IVSPMSIQYAP
+475 LVSPMSIQ
-486 WLLGRRLSDRSSL
+486 S
-499 SSEDQSLWRC
+499 
-509 PAPALPST
+509 PALPST
-517 VRQRLAEPQQ
+517 VRQRLVEPQ
-527 HLHSSQRLVE
+527 HGHGSQR
-537 SSGQGQS
+537 
-544 EVSPAW
+544 
-550 GSRAG
+550 
-555 RGSLRRTQNLSWGQ
+555 
-569 SFSLD
+569 
-574 LAATTHPASS
+574 
-584 PATTTTTTTTS
+584 
-595 SSSSSSSAAA
+595 
-605 ASPSASSTFYSS
+605 
-617 CSTSA
+617 
-622 AAACHGHPV
+622 
-631 YYHHTTSSYLLQMD
+631 
-645 SFLGLPPPDVTSGAR
+645 
-660 CHAESFGDL
+660 DL
-669 TRCDSDPS
+669 TRCDSDSS
-677 IPHLSDPQRP
+677 IPHLSDHQRIP
-687 CSSAPRLLAAR
+687 SSASKLLAAR
-698 PHLLTRSME
+698 PTLLTRSME
-707 EPPPGHPPAGAVP
+707 EAVPGPPGPGAP
-720 TPNGGSRQ
+720 TPNGGSRH
-728 GEASSASP
+728 GEPPALAA
-736 GCSLLPESPMVMKKM
+736 LQERLPESPMVMKKM
-751 MMVVNHGMEKASSL
+751 MMVNHGMEKSSSL
-765 GELAQPPP
+765 GEISHPT
-773 GRAGQSDSSRSHSPS
+773 AGKPSPSDSSRSHSPS
-788 STEPETPSPI
+788 STEPDTPSPI
-798 SDGRPGAA
+798 SDCRPGGARN
-806 KSTRIPQL
+806 TRIPQL
-814 AAKKSPGEEDSS
+814 AAKKSPGDEDSS
-826 LAGEE
+826 LTGDE
-831 VELGQSKKKF
+831 VDLGQSKKKF

>member
-1 MALPLGWALCGLLLP
+1 MERRPGRAVRALCGLSLVL
-16 LLLPPAA
+16 LLLPPHPGSA
-23 GERAPGAPLDP
+23 ERAPGAHLDDT
-34 GAIAEFCRI
+34 AIAEFCRI
-43 DPALCHAEEQQ
+43 DKPLCHDEDEQ

-89 YHDPTVKHS
+89 YHDPAVKHS

-113 KAWKTSEVYNWTVEE
+113 KAWKTSEVYNWTVDE

-152 GHAMPRLAVNNV
+152 GHAMPRLAVNNA

-331 GWAAPEALQRWLQL
+331 SWAAPEALQKWLQL

-354 NVKKQNAEKQ
+354 NIKKQNAEKQ

-428 CGFQIVT
+428 CGFQIVN
-435 NPGIHSLAAALNID
+435 NPGLHSLASALNID
-449 PSWMGTPRPNPSHFI
+449 PGWVGTPRPNPSHFI

-475 IVSPMSIQYAP
+475 IVSPMSIQ
-486 WLLGRRLSDRSSL
+486 S
-499 SSEDQSLWRC
+499 
-509 PAPALPST
+509 PALPST
-517 VRQRLAEPQQ
+517 VRQRLVDAQ
-527 HLHSSQRLVE
+527 HGHGSQR
-537 SSGQGQS
+537 
-544 EVSPAW
+544 
-550 GSRAG
+550 
-555 RGSLRRTQNLSWGQ
+555 
-569 SFSLD
+569 
-574 LAATTHPASS
+574 
-584 PATTTTTTTTS
+584 
-595 SSSSSSSAAA
+595 
-605 ASPSASSTFYSS
+605 
-617 CSTSA
+617 
-622 AAACHGHPV
+622 
-631 YYHHTTSSYLLQMD
+631 
-645 SFLGLPPPDVTSGAR
+645 
-660 CHAESFGDL
+660 DL
-669 TRCDSDPS
+669 TRSDSDSS
-677 IPHLSDPQRP
+677 IPHLSDHQRIP
-687 CSSAPRLLAAR
+687 SSAPKLLAAR
-698 PHLLTRSME
+698 PTLLTRSME
-707 EPPPGHPPAGAVP
+707 EAVPGHPAPGAP
-720 TPNGGSRQ
+720 TPNGGSRHS
-728 GEASSASP
+728 EAP
-736 GCSLLPESPMVMKKM
+736 GLGPLPERLPESPMAMKKM
-751 MMVVNHGMEKASSL
+751 MMVNHGMEKSSSL
-765 GELAQPPP
+765 GEISHPT
-773 GRAGQSDSSRSHSPS
+773 AGKPSHSDSSRSHSPS
-788 STEPETPSPI
+788 SPDPDTPSPI
-798 SDGRPGAA
+798 SDCRPPGA

-814 AAKKSPGEEDSS
+814 AAKKSPGDEDSS
-826 LAGEE
+826 LTGDE
-831 VELGQSKKKF
+831 VDPGQSKKKF

>member
-1 MALPLGWALCGLLLP
+1 CRCLLP
-16 LLLPPAA
+16 
-23 GERAPGAPLDP
+23 
-34 GAIAEFCRI
+34 AEFCRI
-43 DPALCHAEEQQ
+43 DKALCHDEDEQ

-89 YHDPTVKHS
+89 YHDPAVKHS

-113 KAWKTSEVYNWTVEE
+113 KAWKTSEVYNWTVDE
-128 VVQWLITYVE
+128 VVQWLISYVE

-152 GHAMPRLAVNNV
+152 GHAMPRLAVNNA

-331 GWAAPEALQRWLQL
+331 SWAAPEALQKWLQL

-354 NVKKQNAEKQ
+354 NIKKQNAEKQ

-400 ILTAK
+400 ILTANSGMGPVG
-405 QALSEVT
+405 QRWCWWGGARGTAAVGWGQWDRDGAGGAVPGGQQQWDGDGASAGRALS
-412 AALRE
+412 ARPCLSA
-417 RLHRWQQIELL
+417 LL
-428 CGFQIVT
+428 CLV
-435 NPGIHSLAAALNID
+435 A
-449 PSWMGTPRPNPSHFI
+449 
-464 MTDDVDDLDEE
+464 
-475 IVSPMSIQYAP
+475 
-486 WLLGRRLSDRSSL
+486 
-499 SSEDQSLWRC
+499 
-509 PAPALPST
+509 APALPST
-517 VRQRLAEPQQ
+517 VRQRLVEPQ
-527 HLHSSQRLVE
+527 HGHGSQRLVE
-537 SSGQGQS
+537 SHVPGQPEAG
-544 EVSPAW
+544 PAAPF
-550 GSRAG
+550 RAG
-555 RGSLRRTQNLSWGQ
+555 RVSLRRMHSLTSGQ
-569 SFSLD
+569 SFSSD
-574 LAATTHPASS
+574 LPGSSPSPASTS
-584 PATTTTTTTTS
+584 STSCSSSTTT
-595 SSSSSSSAAA
+595 APA
-605 ASPSASSTFYSS
+605 P
-617 CSTSA
+617 
-622 AAACHGHPV
+622 ACHK
-631 YYHHTTSSYLLQMD
+631 S
-645 SFLGLPPPDVTSGAR
+645 
-660 CHAESFGDL
+660 
-669 TRCDSDPS
+669 
-677 IPHLSDPQRP
+677 
-687 CSSAPRLLAAR
+687 
-698 PHLLTRSME
+698 
-707 EPPPGHPPAGAVP
+707 
-720 TPNGGSRQ
+720 
-728 GEASSASP
+728 
-736 GCSLLPESPMVMKKM
+736 
-751 MMVVNHGMEKASSL
+751 SSL
-765 GELAQPPP
+765 GEISHPT
-773 GRAGQSDSSRSHSPS
+773 AGKPSHSDSSRSHSPS
-788 STEPETPSPI
+788 STDPDTPSPI
-798 SDGRPGAA
+798 SDCRPSGARN
-806 KSTRIPQL
+806 TRIPQL
-814 AAKKSPGEEDSS
+814 AAKKSPGDEDSS
-826 LAGEE
+826 LTGDE
-831 VELGQSKKKF
+831 VDLGQSKKKF

>member
-1 MALPLGWALCGLLLP
+1 MEPRPGRAVRALCGLF
-16 LLLPPAA
+16 LLLLLLVLQHPGRA
-23 GERAPGAPLDP
+23 ERAPGSHLDDS
-34 GAIAEFCRI
+34 AIAEFCRI
-43 DPALCHAEEQQ
+43 DKALCHDEDEQ

-89 YHDPTVKHS
+89 YHDPAVKHS

-113 KAWKTSEVYNWTVEE
+113 KAWKTSEVYNWTVDE
-128 VVQWLITYVE
+128 VVQWLISYVE

-152 GHAMPRLAVNNV
+152 GHAMPRLAVNNA

-331 GWAAPEALQRWLQL
+331 SWAAPEALQKWLQL

-354 NVKKQNAEKQ
+354 NIKKQNAEKQ

-428 CGFQIVT
+428 CGFQIVN
-435 NPGIHSLAAALNID
+435 NPGIPSLASALNID
-449 PSWMGTPRPNPSHFI
+449 PGWMGTPRPNPSHFI
-464 MTDDVDDLDEE
+464 ITDDVDDLDEE
-475 IVSPMSIQYAP
+475 LVSPMSM
-486 WLLGRRLSDRSSL
+486 
-499 SSEDQSLWRC
+499 QS
-509 PAPALPST
+509 PALPST
-517 VRQRLAEPQQ
+517 VRQRLVEPQ
-527 HLHSSQRLVE
+527 HGHGSQR
-537 SSGQGQS
+537 
-544 EVSPAW
+544 
-550 GSRAG
+550 
-555 RGSLRRTQNLSWGQ
+555 
-569 SFSLD
+569 
-574 LAATTHPASS
+574 
-584 PATTTTTTTTS
+584 
-595 SSSSSSSAAA
+595 
-605 ASPSASSTFYSS
+605 
-617 CSTSA
+617 
-622 AAACHGHPV
+622 
-631 YYHHTTSSYLLQMD
+631 
-645 SFLGLPPPDVTSGAR
+645 
-660 CHAESFGDL
+660 DL
-669 TRCDSDPS
+669 TRCDSDSS
-677 IPHLSDPQRP
+677 IPHLSDHQRIP
-687 CSSAPRLLAAR
+687 SSAPKLLAAR
-698 PHLLTRSME
+698 PTLLTRSME
-707 EPPPGHPPAGAVP
+707 EAVPAPPGPGAP
-720 TPNGGSRQ
+720 TPNGGSRH
-728 GEASSASP
+728 GEPSA
-736 GCSLLPESPMVMKKM
+736 LAALQERLPESPMAMKKM
-751 MMVVNHGMEKASSL
+751 MTVNHGMEKSSSL
-765 GELAQPPP
+765 GEISHHPTGGKPSH
-773 GRAGQSDSSRSHSPS
+773 SDSSRSHSPS
-788 STEPETPSPI
+788 STDPDTPSPI
-798 SDGRPGAA
+798 SDCRPSGARN
-806 KSTRIPQL
+806 TRIPQL
-814 AAKKSPGEEDSS
+814 AAKKSPGDEDSS
-826 LAGEE
+826 LTGDE
-831 VELGQSKKKF
+831 VDLGQSKKKF

>member
-1 MALPLGWALCGLLLP
+1 TGCLTLVFSSSS
-16 LLLPPAA
+16 
-23 GERAPGAPLDP
+23 
-34 GAIAEFCRI
+34 AEFCRI
-43 DPALCHAEEQQ
+43 DKPLCHDEDEQ

-113 KAWKTSEVYNWTVEE
+113 KAWKTSEVYNWTVDE

-152 GHAMPRLAVNNV
+152 GHAMPRSVLTALSSVNNA
-164 TMMGTVLKMTDRS
+164 TMMGSVLKMTDRS

-331 GWAAPEALQRWLQL
+331 SWAAPEALQKWLQL

-354 NVKKQNAEKQ
+354 NIKKQNAEKQ

-428 CGFQIVT
+428 CGFQIVN
-435 NPGIHSLAAALNID
+435 NPGIHTLASALNID

-464 MTDDVDDLDEE
+464 MTDDR
-475 IVSPMSIQYAP
+475 SP
-486 WLLGRRLSDRSSL
+486 LSL
-499 SSEDQSLWRC
+499 IT
-509 PAPALPST
+509 APALPST
-517 VRQRLAEPQQ
+517 VRQRLVDPQ
-527 HLHSSQRLVE
+527 HAHGSQR
-537 SSGQGQS
+537 
-544 EVSPAW
+544 
-550 GSRAG
+550 
-555 RGSLRRTQNLSWGQ
+555 
-569 SFSLD
+569 
-574 LAATTHPASS
+574 
-584 PATTTTTTTTS
+584 
-595 SSSSSSSAAA
+595 
-605 ASPSASSTFYSS
+605 
-617 CSTSA
+617 
-622 AAACHGHPV
+622 
-631 YYHHTTSSYLLQMD
+631 
-645 SFLGLPPPDVTSGAR
+645 
-660 CHAESFGDL
+660 DL
-669 TRCDSDPS
+669 THCDSDSS
-677 IPHLSDPQRP
+677 IPHLSDHQRIP
-687 CSSAPRLLAAR
+687 SSAPKLLAAR
-698 PHLLTRSME
+698 PNLLTRSIE
-707 EPPPGHPPAGAVP
+707 EAAIGVP
-720 TPNGGSRQ
+720 TPNGGSRHA
-728 GEASSASP
+728 EASALGALP
-736 GCSLLPESPMVMKKM
+736 ERLPESPMVMKKM
-751 MMVVNHGMEKASSL
+751 MVNHGMEKSSSL
-765 GELAQPPP
+765 GEISHPT
-773 GRAGQSDSSRSHSPS
+773 AGKHTHSDSSRSHSPS
-788 STEPETPSPI
+788 STDPDTPSPI
-798 SDGRPGAA
+798 SDCRPGST

-814 AAKKSPGEEDSS
+814 AAKKSPGDEDSS
-826 LAGEE
+826 LTGDE
-831 VELGQSKKKF
+831 VDLGQSKKKF